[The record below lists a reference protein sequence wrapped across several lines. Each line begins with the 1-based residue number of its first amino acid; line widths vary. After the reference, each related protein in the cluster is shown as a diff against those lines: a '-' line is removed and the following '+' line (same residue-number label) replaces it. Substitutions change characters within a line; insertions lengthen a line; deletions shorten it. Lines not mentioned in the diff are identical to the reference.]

1 MCRYT
6 FINPKLDQTVISLE
20 SSDTNL
26 EQKSRL
32 FSFNHENV
40 ISN

>member
-6 FINPKLDQTVISLE
+6 FINPKLDQTVTSVKPPDNDEIK
-20 SSDTNL
+20 
-26 EQKSRL
+26 QKAHT

-40 ISN
+40 I

>member
-6 FINPKLDQTVISLE
+6 FINPKLDQTIYSIK
-20 SSDTNL
+20 SSDDND
-26 EQKSRL
+26 EKKSNV

-40 ISN
+40 ILN